1 MDSPK
6 TGKGRECVRYLDY
19 LVRKI
24 AFALVT
30 LFAVLTINF
39 YLFRIVPGDP
49 VSMITS
55 PRMRPET
62 RDEIRAAFGLDKPLW
77 FNREA
82 MQETGEFSELF
93 DSQYFR
99 YLKNL
104 TQGNL
109 GVSFRQKRDVSEL
122 IASRL
127 RPTLLLMFTGELAG
141 IFIGSVLGIVA
152 AWKARSWIDAG
163 SLGLGLILFALP
175 AFWLGIVLLILSR
188 GVLPAGGYI
197 TLGAQYANTIE
208 RWLDIGKH
216 LVLPATTMA
225 LLLFGA
231 YMLVVRNSTLEVLA
245 EDYILTAKAKG
256 LKQTTIL
263 RSHALKNA
271 ALPLVTIIALDLGVA
286 LGGMIQIETIF
297 SWPGLGRLMFDAIS
311 QRDYPVL
318 QGVFLLLAVG
328 VIAANFLADLTYIY
342 LDPRVKA

>member
-1 MDSPK
+1 
-6 TGKGRECVRYLDY
+6 
-19 LVRKI
+19 
-24 AFALVT
+24 
-30 LFAVLTINF
+30 VLTINF

-49 VSMITS
+49 ISMIVS

-62 RDEIRAAFGLDKPLW
+62 RDRIRESYGLDKPIW
-77 FNREA
+77 FNVEA
-82 MQETGEFSELF
+82 LKETDSMPALF

-99 YLKNL
+99 YLANL
-104 TQGNL
+104 AQGDL

-122 IASRL
+122 IAGRL
-127 RPTLLLMFTGELAG
+127 GPTLLLMFTGEVAG
-141 IFIGSVLGIVA
+141 ILIGTVMGIVA

-163 SLGLGLILFALP
+163 SLGIGLTMFALP
-175 AFWLGIVLLILSR
+175 AFWLGIVLLILTR
-188 GVLPAGGYI
+188 GILPAGGYV
-197 TLGAQYANTIE
+197 TLGVQFDSTLD
-208 RWLDIGKH
+208 RWLDIAKH

-256 LKQTTIL
+256 FKQISIL

-271 ALPLVTIIALDLGVA
+271 ALPLVTIIALDLGIA

-297 SWPGLGRLMFDAIS
+297 SWPGLGRLMFDAIG

-318 QGVFLLLAVG
+318 QGVFLLLAIG
-328 VIAANFLADLTYIY
+328 VILANFLADLTYVY

>member
-1 MDSPK
+1 VQ
-6 TGKGRECVRYLDY
+6 RLDY
-19 LVRKI
+19 LIRKA
-24 AFALVT
+24 AFALIT

-49 VSMITS
+49 VSMIVS

-62 RDEIRAAFGLDKPLW
+62 RDEIRASYGLDKPLW
-77 FNREA
+77 FNVEA
-82 MQETGEFSELF
+82 MQETGTVSALF
-93 DSQYFR
+93 DSQFFR
-99 YLKNL
+99 YLDNL
-104 TQGNL
+104 AHGNL
-109 GVSFRQKRDVSEL
+109 GESFRQKRPVAEL
-122 IASRL
+122 IGARL
-127 RPTLLLMFTGELAG
+127 GPTLLLMFTGEVAG
-141 IFIGSVLGIVA
+141 ILIGTVLGIVA
-152 AWKARSWIDAG
+152 AWKARSWIDAS
-163 SLGLGLILFALP
+163 SLSVGLTMFALP
-175 AFWLGIVLLILSR
+175 PFWLGIVLLILAR
-188 GVLPAGGYI
+188 GILPAGGYVTI
-197 TLGAQYANTIE
+197 GTQFGSTLE

-256 LKQTTIL
+256 LKQATIL

-271 ALPLVTIIALDLGVA
+271 ALPLVTIIALDLGIA

-297 SWPGLGRLMFDAIS
+297 SWPGLGRLMFDAIG

-318 QGVFLLLAVG
+318 QGVFLLLAIG
-328 VIAANFLADLTYIY
+328 VILANFLADLTYVY

>member
-1 MDSPK
+1 MQ
-6 TGKGRECVRYLDY
+6 RLDY
-19 LVRKI
+19 LIRKI

-49 VSMITS
+49 VSMIVS

-62 RDEIRAAFGLDKPLW
+62 RDQVRAAYGLDKPLW
-77 FNREA
+77 FNIDAAR
-82 MQETGEFSELF
+82 ETGQVSAVF
-93 DSQYFR
+93 DSQFFR
-99 YLKNL
+99 YLQNL
-104 TQGNL
+104 AQGNL
-109 GVSFRQKRDVSEL
+109 GESFRQKRPVAEL
-122 IASRL
+122 IGGRL
-127 RPTLLLMFTGELAG
+127 PPTLLLMFTGEVAG
-141 IFIGSVLGIVA
+141 ILIGTVLGVIA

-163 SLGLGLILFALP
+163 SLGIGLTMFALP
-175 AFWLGIVLLILSR
+175 PFWLGIVLLILAR
-188 GVLPAGGYI
+188 GFLPAGGYV
-197 TLGAQYANTIE
+197 TIGTPFASVFE

-216 LVLPATTMA
+216 LILPATTMA

-256 LKQTTIL
+256 FNQAQIL

-271 ALPLVTIIALDLGVA
+271 ALPLVTIIALDLGIA

-297 SWPGLGRLMFDAIS
+297 SWPGLGSLMFDAIA

-328 VIAANFLADLTYIY
+328 VIVANFLADLTYVY

>member
-1 MDSPK
+1 VQ
-6 TGKGRECVRYLDY
+6 RLDY
-19 LVRKI
+19 FIRKT
-24 AFALVT
+24 AFALIT

-49 VSMITS
+49 ISMIVS

-62 RDEIRAAFGLDKPLW
+62 RDRIRESYGLDKPIW
-77 FNREA
+77 FNVEA
-82 MQETGEFSELF
+82 LKETDSMPALF

-99 YLKNL
+99 YLANL
-104 TQGNL
+104 AQGDL

-122 IASRL
+122 IAGRL
-127 RPTLLLMFTGELAG
+127 GPTLLLMFTGEVAG
-141 IFIGSVLGIVA
+141 ILIGTVMGIVA

-163 SLGLGLILFALP
+163 SLGIGLTMFALP
-175 AFWLGIVLLILSR
+175 AFWLGIVLLILTR
-188 GVLPAGGYI
+188 GILPAGGYV
-197 TLGAQYANTIE
+197 TLGVQFDSTLD
-208 RWLDIGKH
+208 RWLDIAKH

-256 LKQTTIL
+256 FKQISIL

-271 ALPLVTIIALDLGVA
+271 ALPLVTIIALDLGIA

-297 SWPGLGRLMFDAIS
+297 SWPGLGRLMFDAIG

-318 QGVFLLLAVG
+318 QGVFLLLAIG
-328 VIAANFLADLTYIY
+328 VIVANFLADLTYVY